1 MDELEE
7 KLGSI
12 LNDPGMMQKIMS
24 MAQMLSQPQTPEPPP
39 QQPPLPLTGS
49 VDPAMLQKVYSI
61 ARQSGIDRNQQ
72 ALLCALKPYLTEMR
86 LKKLEKAMKAARLA
100 GAASTFLPKGTIPFL
115 SGR

>member
-12 LNDPGMMQKIMS
+12 LNDPNMMQKIMS
-24 MAQMLSQPQTPEPPP
+24 MAQILGQQPSPEPPNQAP
-39 QQPPLPLTGS
+39 IQPLTGNI
-49 VDPAMLQKVYSI
+49 DTAMLQKVYHI

-72 ALLCALKPYLTEMR
+72 ALLKALTPYLSHGR
-86 LKKLEKAMKAARLA
+86 ICKLEKAMRAAKIA
-100 GAASTFLPKGTIPFL
+100 GIATSALESSGITLF

>member
-39 QQPPLPLTGS
+39 QQPTQPLTGS

-72 ALLCALKPYLTEMR
+72 ALLKALTPYLSHTR
-86 LKKLEKAMKAARLA
+86 IAKLEKAMRAAKIA
-100 GAASTFLPKGTIPFL
+100 GIAGTALEASGFSLF